1 MREHHE
7 FRTDTHGTKGVD
19 GLSLRGRRQENQ
31 DYCLADSKGGTC
43 IAILCDGVGGSTN
56 GGLASSYAARKF
68 HHEFILNY
76 AETYSTKSYIDRR
89 VICQKIISEI
99 QEIIMNS
106 DELIGSSTTFTCLII
121 RKKDET
127 FADVV
132 HLGDTRCYFE
142 VARNEYSVETDDHSI
157 AGDLF
162 RDGSITRHTMAN
174 TSGSNVLTRY
184 LGSPEEPEIQFF
196 STRILPRVAIL
207 CSDGVWSSLHG
218 EGGLAIPDF
227 QNSDL
232 ATELVQSAIIHNS
245 TDNCTAVVVDLE
257 EI

>member
-7 FRTDTHGTKGVD
+7 FRTDTHATKGVV
-19 GLSLRGRRQENQ
+19 GLSLRGRRHENQ
-31 DYCLADSKGGTC
+31 DYCLADKQEGTC
-43 IAILCDGVGGSTN
+43 IAIVCDGVGGSAN

-68 HHEFILNY
+68 HHEFTNNHI
-76 AETYSTKSYIDRR
+76 ETYSRKNDIERR
-89 VICQKIISEI
+89 AICQKIITRIQGVLINSE
-99 QEIIMNS
+99 
-106 DELIGSSTTFTCLII
+106 ELEGSSTTFTCLII
-121 RKKDET
+121 NKKGRV
-127 FADVV
+127 FADIV

-142 VARNEYSVETDDHSI
+142 VGMNGYNVETDDHTV

-162 RDGSITRHTMAN
+162 RDGSITRHAIKN
-174 TSGSNVLTRY
+174 ISGSNVLTRY
-184 LGSPEEPEIQFF
+184 LGSPDEPEIQFL
-196 STRILPRVAIL
+196 STRILPRIAIL

-245 TDNCTAVVVDLE
+245 TDNCTAVVVNLE